1 MQKPTCHS
9 HKAQRDGD
17 KVTAGRRVRGIGAHA
32 CARHGCFC
40 PSSVVDFEL
49 GERQICMDYSFSEAM
64 KHTNLTGI
72 HTVLSIY
79 DIMCQY
85 CVNMYKRFQ
94 DMKGLRLPPDTTILH
109 AIGLWHVH
117 GHKEEC
123 LYRWATTFIPG
134 VGVVDGEALESNW
147 SVLNRTSRSARG
159 ATTAHRA
166 EIIDDHMGDA
176 NWKKSINIGILNL

>member
-49 GERQICMDYSFSEAM
+49 GERQMCMDYSFSEAL

-72 HTVLSIY
+72 HYMDYIV
-79 DIMCQY
+79 
-85 CVNMYKRFQ
+85 
-94 DMKGLRLPPDTTILH
+94 
-109 AIGLWHVH
+109 
-117 GHKEEC
+117 
-123 LYRWATTFIPG
+123 
-134 VGVVDGEALESNW
+134 
-147 SVLNRTSRSARG
+147 
-159 ATTAHRA
+159 
-166 EIIDDHMGDA
+166 
-176 NWKKSINIGILNL
+176 